1 MTKCSILTFLTQVLS
16 SLSRAEQRWHFCAVI
31 HFTFL
36 THVACK
42 LRSRY
47 TFTLLIGFS
56 RTPVF
61 CLLFIFVFIIIYIL
75 FCLFDDPV
83 AVRSAESRRR
93 YRRVVGS
100 SLRLK
105 IVNRSQATRIQ
116 YTYTQ
121 TCTRFHQTN
130 YISMIMYDSR
140 TLVSVI
146 FMPVV

>member
-1 MTKCSILTFLTQVLS
+1 MKCSILTFPTQVLS
-16 SLSRAEQRWHFCAVI
+16 SLSRAKQRWHLCAVI

-42 LRSRY
+42 IRGRY
-47 TFTLLIGFS
+47 TFTLLIGLS

-105 IVNRSQATRIQ
+105 IVNRPRDRSQATRIQ
-116 YTYTQ
+116 YTYTY
-121 TCTRFHQTN
+121 TYTYTDVYTFSPN
-130 YISMIMYDSR
+130 KLYFNDY
-140 TLVSVI
+140 V
-146 FMPVV
+146 